1 MVMGRINIGNARL
14 YGLEEDLGLKG
25 NQFQTSVSILFVT
38 YLVCYHP
45 YPQSEGKRKCKT
57 DNCCLQRLS
66 KSRVTLY
73 LKSSRPDDI
82 VTRLTYGAYILGY
95 S

>member
-1 MVMGRINIGNARL
+1 MGRVNIGNARL
-14 YGLEEDLGLKG
+14 YGLEKDLGLKG

-45 YPQSEGKRKCKT
+45 DFQSEGKGKWKT
-57 DNCCLQRLS
+57 DNCCLQRLL

-73 LKSSRPDDI
+73 LKSSLLDDI
-82 VTRLTYGAYILGY
+82 VIRPTLR
-95 S
+95 